1 MENLLIISLL
11 LGLNSIPQPN
21 QATNQLSDKIVFEN
35 FEVSP
40 MSISSENTNQP
51 TDKVEIKVLCDYEN
65 FNYDFAANANKSVE
79 QQRSEI
85 FAQGKAYHTQKNQ
98 QIINQID
105 TDDMDGLYVSTYS
118 PYFTY
123 ESTLEEVTANNYE
136 QLNDLASYS
145 YIEKIY
151 VSPEHEYEPMLEEA
165 TEAIGVAD
173 YIDTGI
179 LTGEDIV
186 IGILETGIADEDHT
200 NFNNIDLTVRNEW
213 YYIETVTEHATMVA
227 SIIAKM
233 CPDAKLL
240 SVELSGNAV
249 SEIDW
254 MLDRNVNVINL
265 SYGDETPTG
274 NYDSDSAYMD
284 YIINTYKVTIV
295 AAVGNEGLMSGNVA
309 NPALGYNVIGVGAC
323 GLNNTF
329 ATSFS
334 SYKVNNGPDK
344 PNIVAPGMNIEV
356 TPFIEKLEGTSFSS
370 PIVASCV
377 ALLME
382 ERTDLTIHPEYVLAL
397 MMNNGDRNDEGD
409 TIGLD
414 EYVGAGRIN
423 FEEMMTYINNIIPI
437 TNNSNSVYLTRTFN
451 VVLLHNQT
459 IRATA
464 AWLSKANGNA
474 NGTSCTD
481 YDLALIYKNNSTN
494 EEYVM
499 IHSVQTYNPFETF
512 TFTLSSE
519 YPEGVYTLRF
529 KQSSDLVQEDHAALC
544 YKIY

>member
-65 FNYDFAANANKSVE
+65 FSYDFAANANKSVA

-105 TDDMDGLYVSTYS
+105 TDNMDGLYVSTYS

-123 ESTLEEVTANNYE
+123 ESTLQEITANNYE
-136 QLNDLASYS
+136 QLNDLASCS

-186 IGILETGIADEDHT
+186 IGILETGIVDEDHT

-356 TPFIEKLEGTSFSS
+356 TPFIEKLEGTSFSA
-370 PIVASCV
+370 PIVSSCV

-423 FEEMMTYINNIIPI
+423 FEKMMTYINNIIPI

-499 IHSVQTYNPFETF
+499 IHSVQTYDPNESF
-512 TFTLSSE
+512 TFTLTSE

-529 KQSSDLVQEDHAALC
+529 KQSSDLVQEDRAALC

>member
-1 MENLLIISLL
+1 
-11 LGLNSIPQPN
+11 N

-65 FNYDFAANANKSVE
+65 FNYDFAANANKSVA

-98 QIINQID
+98 QIINQIN

-173 YIDTGI
+173 YIDTGT

-186 IGILETGIADEDHT
+186 IGILDLGIVDEEHS
-200 NFNNIDLTVRNEW
+200 NFNNIDLTVRKEW
-213 YYIETVTEHATMVA
+213 YYIETVTEHATTIA
-227 SIIAKM
+227 SIMAKM

-265 SYGDETPTG
+265 SYGDENATG

-284 YIINTYKVTIV
+284 YIVNTYKVTIV
-295 AAVGNEGLMSGNVA
+295 AAVGNSGREAGYVA
-309 NPALGYNVIGVGAC
+309 NPALGYNVIGVGAYIAFN
-323 GLNNTF
+323 GMILE
-329 ATSFS
+329 SS
-334 SYKVNNGPDK
+334 SYKEANGPDK
-344 PNIVAPGMNIEV
+344 PNIVAPGLSIEID
-356 TPFIEKLEGTSFSS
+356 PFGYYTGTSFSA

-397 MMNNGDRNDEGD
+397 MMNNGDRDDEGD

-414 EYVGAGRIN
+414 EYAGGGRIN

-437 TNNSNSVYLTRTFN
+437 TNNSESVYLTRTFN

-464 AWLSKANGNA
+464 AWLSQANGNA

-499 IHSVQTYNPFETF
+499 IHSVQTYDPNESF
-512 TFTLSSE
+512 TFTLTSE

>member
-1 MENLLIISLL
+1 MNYLTFLLFVIGIPNLPSNIETFKI
-11 LGLNSIPQPN
+11 
-21 QATNQLSDKIVFEN
+21 SDKIVFEN

-40 MSISSENTNQP
+40 MSVSSENTNQP

-65 FNYDFAANANKSVE
+65 FSYDFAANANKSVE

-85 FAQGKAYHTQKNQ
+85 FAQGKAYHSQKNQ

-151 VSPEHEYEPMLEEA
+151 VSSKSQYQPMLEEA

-173 YIDTGI
+173 YIDAGT

-186 IGILETGIADEDHT
+186 IGILDLGIADEDHS

-213 YYIETVTEHATMVA
+213 YYIETVTEHATTVA

-254 MLDRNVNVINL
+254 MLDRNVNIINM
-265 SYGDETPTG
+265 SFGEKNPTG
-274 NYDSDSAYMD
+274 NYNSESAYVD
-284 YIINTYKVTIV
+284 YIVNTYKVTIISSS
-295 AAVGNEGLMSGNVA
+295 GNEGLDTGYIT
-309 NPALGYNVIGVGAC
+309 NPALGYNVITVGA
-323 GLNNTF
+323 GNSDNYY
-329 ATSFS
+329 AVNFS

-344 PNIVAPGMNIEV
+344 PNIVAPGLNIEI
-356 TPFIEKLEGTSFSS
+356 TPFGILNGSSLSS

-397 MMNNGDRNDEGD
+397 MMNNGDRSDEGD

-414 EYVGAGRIN
+414 EYAGGGRIN
-423 FEEMMTYINNIIPI
+423 FKSMMTYINNIIPI
-437 TNNSNSVYLTRTFN
+437 TNNSDSVYLTRTFN

-512 TFTLSSE
+512 TFTLTSE

>member
-1 MENLLIISLL
+1 MNYLTFLLFVIGIPNLPSNIETFKI
-11 LGLNSIPQPN
+11 
-21 QATNQLSDKIVFEN
+21 SDKIVFEN

-65 FNYDFAANANKSVE
+65 FSYDFAANANKSVA

-136 QLNDLASYS
+136 QLNDLANCS

-151 VSPEHEYEPMLEEA
+151 VSSESQYQPMLEEA

-173 YIDTGI
+173 YIDAGT

-186 IGILETGIADEDHT
+186 IGILDLGIADENHS

-213 YYIETVTEHATMVA
+213 YYIETVTEHATTVA

-254 MLDRNVNVINL
+254 MLDRNVNIINM
-265 SYGDETPTG
+265 SFGEKNPTG
-274 NYDSDSAYMD
+274 NYNSESAYVD
-284 YIINTYKVTIV
+284 YIVNTYKVTIISSS
-295 AAVGNEGLMSGNVA
+295 GNEGLDTGYIT
-309 NPALGYNVIGVGAC
+309 NPALGYNVITVGA
-323 GLNNTF
+323 GNSDNYY
-329 ATSFS
+329 AVNFS

-344 PNIVAPGMNIEV
+344 PNIVAPGLNIEI
-356 TPFIEKLEGTSFSS
+356 TPFGILNGSSLSS

-397 MMNNGDRNDEGD
+397 MMNNGDRDDEGD

-414 EYVGAGRIN
+414 EYAGGGRIN

-437 TNNSNSVYLTRTFN
+437 TNNSESVYLTRTFN

-499 IHSVQTYNPFETF
+499 IHSVQTYDPNESF
-512 TFTLSSE
+512 TFTLTSE

>member
-40 MSISSENTNQP
+40 MSVSSENTNQP

-65 FNYDFAANANKSVE
+65 FGYDFAANANKSVA

-105 TDDMDGLYVSTYS
+105 TDDMDGLYISTYS

-123 ESTLEEVTANNYE
+123 ESTLQEITANNYE

>member
-65 FNYDFAANANKSVE
+65 FSYDFAANANKSVE

-173 YIDTGI
+173 YIDTGT

-186 IGILETGIADEDHT
+186 IGILDLGIVDEEHS
-200 NFNNIDLTVRNEW
+200 NFNNIDLTV
-213 YYIETVTEHATMVA
+213 I
-227 SIIAKM
+227 K
-233 CPDAKLL
+233 
-240 SVELSGNAV
+240 
-249 SEIDW
+249 
-254 MLDRNVNVINL
+254 
-265 SYGDETPTG
+265 
-274 NYDSDSAYMD
+274 
-284 YIINTYKVTIV
+284 
-295 AAVGNEGLMSGNVA
+295 
-309 NPALGYNVIGVGAC
+309 
-323 GLNNTF
+323 
-329 ATSFS
+329 
-334 SYKVNNGPDK
+334 
-344 PNIVAPGMNIEV
+344 
-356 TPFIEKLEGTSFSS
+356 
-370 PIVASCV
+370 
-377 ALLME
+377 
-382 ERTDLTIHPEYVLAL
+382 
-397 MMNNGDRNDEGD
+397 
-409 TIGLD
+409 
-414 EYVGAGRIN
+414 
-423 FEEMMTYINNIIPI
+423 
-437 TNNSNSVYLTRTFN
+437 
-451 VVLLHNQT
+451 
-459 IRATA
+459 
-464 AWLSKANGNA
+464 
-474 NGTSCTD
+474 
-481 YDLALIYKNNSTN
+481 
-494 EEYVM
+494 
-499 IHSVQTYNPFETF
+499 
-512 TFTLSSE
+512 
-519 YPEGVYTLRF
+519 
-529 KQSSDLVQEDHAALC
+529 
-544 YKIY
+544 

>member
-65 FNYDFAANANKSVE
+65 FSYDFAANANKSVA

-173 YIDTGI
+173 YIDTGT

-186 IGILETGIADEDHT
+186 IGILDLGIVDEEHS
-200 NFNNIDLTVRNEW
+200 NFNNIDLTVRKEW
-213 YYIETVTEHATMVA
+213 YYIETVTEHATTIA
-227 SIIAKM
+227 SIMAKM

-265 SYGDETPTG
+265 SYGDENATG

-284 YIINTYKVTIV
+284 YIVNTYKVTIV
-295 AAVGNEGLMSGNVA
+295 AAVGNSGREAGYVA
-309 NPALGYNVIGVGAC
+309 NPALGYNVIGVGAYIAFN
-323 GLNNTF
+323 GMILE
-329 ATSFS
+329 SS
-334 SYKVNNGPDK
+334 SYKEANGPDK
-344 PNIVAPGMNIEV
+344 PNIVAPGLSIEID
-356 TPFIEKLEGTSFSS
+356 PFGYYTGTSFSA

-397 MMNNGDRNDEGD
+397 MMNNGDRDDEGD

-414 EYVGAGRIN
+414 EYAGGGRIN

-437 TNNSNSVYLTRTFN
+437 TNNSESVYLTRTFN

-464 AWLSKANGNA
+464 AWLSQANGNA

-481 YDLALIYKNNSTN
+481 YDLALIYKSNN

>member
-65 FNYDFAANANKSVE
+65 FSYDFAANANKSVE

-105 TDDMDGLYVSTYS
+105 TDDMDELYVSTYS

-123 ESTLEEVTANNYE
+123 ESTLQEITANNYE

-151 VSPEHEYEPMLEEA
+151 VSSEHEYEPMLDEG
-165 TEAIGVAD
+165 TLEAIGVAD
-173 YIDTGI
+173 YIDTGT

-186 IGILETGIADEDHT
+186 IGILETGIVDEDHS

-254 MLDRNVNVINL
+254 MLDRNVNVINM
-265 SYGDETPTG
+265 SFGEENPTG
-274 NYDSDSAYMD
+274 NYNSESAYMD
-284 YIINTYKVTIV
+284 YIVNTYKITIV
-295 AAVGNEGLMSGNVA
+295 ASVGNNGQDTGYVA
-309 NPALGYNVIGVGAC
+309 NPALGYNVIGVGASSVVNPNVAS
-323 GLNNTF
+323 L
-329 ATSFS
+329 S
-334 SYKVNNGPDK
+334 SYKEINGPDK
-344 PNIVAPGMNIEV
+344 PNIIAPGLAIKID
-356 TPFIEKLEGTSFSS
+356 PFYYHSGTSFSA
-370 PIVASCV
+370 PIVSSCV

-397 MMNNGDRNDEGD
+397 MMNNAVSY
-409 TIGLD
+409 THL
-414 EYVGAGRIN
+414 
-423 FEEMMTYINNIIPI
+423 II
-437 TNNSNSVYLTRTFN
+437 Y
-451 VVLLHNQT
+451 
-459 IRATA
+459 
-464 AWLSKANGNA
+464 
-474 NGTSCTD
+474 
-481 YDLALIYKNNSTN
+481 
-494 EEYVM
+494 
-499 IHSVQTYNPFETF
+499 
-512 TFTLSSE
+512 
-519 YPEGVYTLRF
+519 
-529 KQSSDLVQEDHAALC
+529 C
-544 YKIY
+544 YKPWNKKIKQV

>member
-65 FNYDFAANANKSVE
+65 FSYDFAANANKSVA

-173 YIDTGI
+173 YIDTGT

-186 IGILETGIADEDHT
+186 IGILDLGIVDEEHS
-200 NFNNIDLTVRNEW
+200 NFNNIDLTVRKEW
-213 YYIETVTEHATMVA
+213 YYIETVTEHATTIA
-227 SIIAKM
+227 SIMAKM

-265 SYGDETPTG
+265 SYGDENATG

-284 YIINTYKVTIV
+284 YIVNTYKVTIV
-295 AAVGNEGLMSGNVA
+295 AAVGNSGREAGYVA
-309 NPALGYNVIGVGAC
+309 NPALGYNVIGVGAYIAFN
-323 GLNNTF
+323 GMILE
-329 ATSFS
+329 SS
-334 SYKVNNGPDK
+334 SYKEANGPDK
-344 PNIVAPGMNIEV
+344 PNIVAPGLSIEID
-356 TPFIEKLEGTSFSS
+356 PFGYYTGTSFSA

-423 FEEMMTYINNIIPI
+423 FESMMTYINNIIPI

-499 IHSVQTYNPFETF
+499 IHSVQTYDPNESF
-512 TFTLSSE
+512 TFTLTSE

-529 KQSSDLVQEDHAALC
+529 KQSSDLVQEDYAALC

>member
-21 QATNQLSDKIVFEN
+21 QETNQLSDKIVFEN

-40 MSISSENTNQP
+40 MSVSSENTNQS

-136 QLNDLASYS
+136 QLNDLASCS

-151 VSPEHEYEPMLEEA
+151 VSPEHEYEPMLEEGA
-165 TEAIGVAD
+165 LEAIEVWD
-173 YIDTGI
+173 YIDMGT
-179 LTGEDIV
+179 LTGEDVV
-186 IGILETGIADEDHT
+186 IGVLEPGIVDKNHS
-200 NFNNIDLTVRNEW
+200 NFDNIDLTVRNEW
-213 YYIETVTEHATMVA
+213 YYIETVREHTTMVA
-227 SIIAKM
+227 SVIAKM

-240 SVELSGNAV
+240 SVEIFGNAV

-344 PNIVAPGMNIEV
+344 PNIVAPGLNIEI
-356 TPFIEKLEGTSFSS
+356 TPFGILNGSSLSS

-397 MMNNGDRNDEGD
+397 MMNNGDRSDEGN
-409 TIGLD
+409 TMGLD
-414 EYVGAGRIN
+414 EYVGGGRIN
-423 FEEMMTYINNIIPI
+423 FESMMTYINNIIPI
-437 TNNSNSVYLTRTFN
+437 TNNSDSVYLTRTFN

-499 IHSVQTYNPFETF
+499 IHSVQTYDPNESF
-512 TFTLSSE
+512 TFTLTSE

-529 KQSSDLVQEDHAALC
+529 KQSSDLVQEDYAALC

>member
-1 MENLLIISLL
+1 MNYLTFLLFVIGIPNLPSNIETFKI
-11 LGLNSIPQPN
+11 
-21 QATNQLSDKIVFEN
+21 SDKIVFEN

-40 MSISSENTNQP
+40 MSVSSENTNQS

-65 FNYDFAANANKSVE
+65 FSYDFAANANKSVE

-85 FAQGKAYHTQKNQ
+85 FAQGKAYHSQKNQ

-151 VSPEHEYEPMLEEA
+151 VSSKSQYQPMLEEA

-173 YIDTGI
+173 YIDAGT

-186 IGILETGIADEDHT
+186 IGILDLGIADEDHS

-213 YYIETVTEHATMVA
+213 YYIETVTEHATTVA

-254 MLDRNVNVINL
+254 MLDRNVNIINM
-265 SYGDETPTG
+265 SFGEKNPTG
-274 NYDSDSAYMD
+274 NYNSESAYVD
-284 YIINTYKVTIV
+284 YIVNTYKVTIISSS
-295 AAVGNEGLMSGNVA
+295 GNEGLDTGYIT
-309 NPALGYNVIGVGAC
+309 NPALGYNVITVGA
-323 GLNNTF
+323 GNSDNYY
-329 ATSFS
+329 AVNFS

-344 PNIVAPGMNIEV
+344 PNIVAPGLNIEI
-356 TPFIEKLEGTSFSS
+356 TPFGILNGSSLSS

-397 MMNNGDRNDEGD
+397 MMNNGDRSDEGD

-414 EYVGAGRIN
+414 EYAGGGRIN
-423 FEEMMTYINNIIPI
+423 FKSMMTYINNIIPI
-437 TNNSNSVYLTRTFN
+437 TNNSDSVYLTRTFN

-512 TFTLSSE
+512 TFTLTSE

>member
-65 FNYDFAANANKSVE
+65 FSYDFAANANKSVE

-123 ESTLEEVTANNYE
+123 ESTLEEITANNYE

-186 IGILETGIADEDHT
+186 IGVLETGIVDEDHS

-254 MLDRNVNVINL
+254 MLDRNVNVINM
-265 SYGDETPTG
+265 SFGEENPTG
-274 NYDSDSAYMD
+274 NYNSESAYMD
-284 YIINTYKVTIV
+284 YIVNTYKITIV
-295 AAVGNEGLMSGNVA
+295 ASVGNNGQDTGYVA
-309 NPALGYNVIGVGAC
+309 NPALGYNVIGVGASSVVNPNVAS
-323 GLNNTF
+323 L
-329 ATSFS
+329 S
-334 SYKVNNGPDK
+334 SYKEINGPDK
-344 PNIVAPGMNIEV
+344 PNIIAPGLAIKID
-356 TPFIEKLEGTSFSS
+356 PFYYHSGTSFSA
-370 PIVASCV
+370 PIVSSCV

-397 MMNNGDRNDEGD
+397 MMNNGDRSDEGN

-414 EYVGAGRIN
+414 DSAGAGRIN

-499 IHSVQTYNPFETF
+499 THSVQTYNPFETF

>member
-65 FNYDFAANANKSVE
+65 FGYDFAANANKSVA

-173 YIDTGI
+173 YIDTGT

-186 IGILETGIADEDHT
+186 IGILDLGIVDEEHS
-200 NFNNIDLTVRNEW
+200 NFNNIDLTVRKEW
-213 YYIETVTEHATMVA
+213 YYIETVTEHATTIA
-227 SIIAKM
+227 SIMAKM

-265 SYGDETPTG
+265 SYGDENATG

-284 YIINTYKVTIV
+284 YIVNTYKVTIV
-295 AAVGNEGLMSGNVA
+295 AAVGNSGREAGYVA
-309 NPALGYNVIGVGAC
+309 NPALGYNVIGVGAYIAFN
-323 GLNNTF
+323 GMILE
-329 ATSFS
+329 SS
-334 SYKVNNGPDK
+334 SYKEANGPDK
-344 PNIVAPGMNIEV
+344 PNIVAPGLSIEID
-356 TPFIEKLEGTSFSS
+356 PFGYYTGTSFSA

-397 MMNNGDRNDEGD
+397 MMNNGDRDDEGD

-414 EYVGAGRIN
+414 EYAGGGRIN

-437 TNNSNSVYLTRTFN
+437 TNNSESVYLTRTFN

-464 AWLSKANGNA
+464 AWLSQANGNA

-499 IHSVQTYNPFETF
+499 IHSVQTYDPNESF
-512 TFTLSSE
+512 TFTLTSE

>member
-65 FNYDFAANANKSVE
+65 FSYDFAANANKSVE

-123 ESTLEEVTANNYE
+123 ESTLEEITANNYE

-186 IGILETGIADEDHT
+186 IGVLEAGIVDKNHS
-200 NFNNIDLTVRNEW
+200 NFDNIDLTVRNEW

-240 SVELSGNAV
+240 SVEIFGNAV

-254 MLDRNVNVINL
+254 MLDRNVNIINM
-265 SYGDETPTG
+265 SYGESTPSG
-274 NYDSDSAYMD
+274 NYNSESAYVD
-284 YIINTYKVTIV
+284 YIVNTYKVTIIASV
-295 AAVGNEGLMSGNVA
+295 SNSGSNTGYVA
-309 NPALGYNVIGVGAC
+309 NPALGYNVIGVGASAAVN
-323 GLNNTF
+323 GNVLD
-329 ATSFS
+329 FS
-334 SYKVNNGPDK
+334 AYKEINGPDK
-344 PNIVAPGMNIEV
+344 PNILAPGLAIKID
-356 TPFIEKLEGTSFSS
+356 PFGFHSGTSFSA
-370 PIVASCV
+370 PIVSSCV

-397 MMNNGDRNDEGD
+397 MMNNGDRSDEGN
-409 TIGLD
+409 TMGLD
-414 EYVGAGRIN
+414 EYVGAGQIN
-423 FEEMMTYINNIIPI
+423 FEKMMTYINNIIPI
-437 TNNSNSVYLTRTFN
+437 TNNSESVYLTRTFN

-494 EEYVM
+494 EEYIM
-499 IHSVQTYNPFETF
+499 IHSVQTYDPNESF
-512 TFTLSSE
+512 TFTLTSE

>member
-40 MSISSENTNQP
+40 MSVSSENTNQP

-65 FNYDFAANANKSVE
+65 FGYDFAANANKSVA

-105 TDDMDGLYVSTYS
+105 TDDMDGLYISTYS

-123 ESTLEEVTANNYE
+123 ESTLQEITANNYE

-265 SYGDETPTG
+265 SYGNDNPTG
-274 NYDSDSAYMD
+274 NYDSNSAYMD
-284 YIINTYKVTIV
+284 YIVNTYKVTIV
-295 AAVGNEGLMSGNVA
+295 AAVGNNGEDTGYVG
-309 NPALGYNVIGVGAC
+309 NPALGYNVIGVGSSSVV
-323 GLNNTF
+323 NPNVVY
-329 ATSFS
+329 FS
-334 SYKVNNGPDK
+334 AYKEINGPDK
-344 PNIVAPGMNIEV
+344 PNILAPGISINIE
-356 TPFIEKLEGTSFSS
+356 PFYYQSGTSISA
-370 PIVASCV
+370 PIVTSCV

-397 MMNNGDRNDEGD
+397 MMNNGDRSDEGN

-414 EYVGAGRIN
+414 DSAGAGRIN
-423 FEEMMTYINNIIPI
+423 FESMMTYINNIIPI
-437 TNNSNSVYLTRTFN
+437 TNNSDSVYLTRTFN

-499 IHSVQTYNPFETF
+499 IHSVQTYDPNESF
-512 TFTLSSE
+512 TFTLTSE

>member
-40 MSISSENTNQP
+40 MSVSSENTNQP
-51 TDKVEIKVLCDYEN
+51 TDKVEIKVLCDYEK
-65 FNYDFAANANKSVE
+65 FSYDFAANANKSVA

-123 ESTLEEVTANNYE
+123 ESTLQEITANNYE

-151 VSPEHEYEPMLEEA
+151 VSSESQYQPMLEEA

-173 YIDTGI
+173 YIDAGT

-186 IGILETGIADEDHT
+186 IGILDLGIADEDHS

-254 MLDRNVNVINL
+254 MLDRNVNIINM
-265 SYGDETPTG
+265 SFGEKNPTG
-274 NYDSDSAYMD
+274 NYNSESAYVD
-284 YIINTYKVTIV
+284 YIVNTYKVTIISSS
-295 AAVGNEGLMSGNVA
+295 GNEGLDTGYIT
-309 NPALGYNVIGVGAC
+309 NPALGYNVITVGA
-323 GLNNTF
+323 GNSDNYY
-329 ATSFS
+329 AVNFS

-344 PNIVAPGMNIEV
+344 PNIVAPGLNIEI
-356 TPFIEKLEGTSFSS
+356 TPFGILNGSSLSS

-397 MMNNGDRNDEGD
+397 MMNNGDRDDEGD

-414 EYVGAGRIN
+414 EYAGGGRIN
-423 FEEMMTYINNIIPI
+423 FEKMVTYINNIIPI
-437 TNNSNSVYLTRTFN
+437 TNNSDSVYLTRTFN

-499 IHSVQTYNPFETF
+499 THSVQTYNPFETF

-529 KQSSDLVQEDHAALC
+529 KQSSDLVQEDRAALC

>member
-65 FNYDFAANANKSVE
+65 FSYDFAANANKSVE

-123 ESTLEEVTANNYE
+123 ESTLEEITANNYE

>member
-65 FNYDFAANANKSVE
+65 FSYDFAANANKSVA

-173 YIDTGI
+173 YIDTGT

-186 IGILETGIADEDHT
+186 IGILDLGIVDEEHS
-200 NFNNIDLTVRNEW
+200 NFNNIDLTVRKEW
-213 YYIETVTEHATMVA
+213 YYIETVTEHATTIA
-227 SIIAKM
+227 SIMAKM

-265 SYGDETPTG
+265 SYGDENATG

-284 YIINTYKVTIV
+284 YIVNTYKVTIV
-295 AAVGNEGLMSGNVA
+295 AAVGNSGREAGYVA
-309 NPALGYNVIGVGAC
+309 NPALGYNVIGVGAYIAFN
-323 GLNNTF
+323 GMILE
-329 ATSFS
+329 SS
-334 SYKVNNGPDK
+334 SYKEANGPDK
-344 PNIVAPGMNIEV
+344 PNIVAPGLSIEID
-356 TPFIEKLEGTSFSS
+356 PFGYYTGTSFSA

-397 MMNNGDRNDEGD
+397 MMNNGDRSDEGN

-423 FEEMMTYINNIIPI
+423 FESMMTYINNIIPI

-494 EEYVM
+494 EEYIM

-512 TFTLSSE
+512 TFTLTSE
-519 YPEGVYTLRF
+519 YPEGIYTLRF

>member
-1 MENLLIISLL
+1 MNYLTFLLFVIGIPNLPSNIETFKI
-11 LGLNSIPQPN
+11 
-21 QATNQLSDKIVFEN
+21 SDKIVFEN

-65 FNYDFAANANKSVE
+65 FSYDFAANANKSVA

-123 ESTLEEVTANNYE
+123 ESTLQEITANNYE

-173 YIDTGI
+173 YIDAGT

-186 IGILETGIADEDHT
+186 IGILDLGIADENHS

-213 YYIETVTEHATMVA
+213 YYIETVTEHATTVA

-254 MLDRNVNVINL
+254 MLDRNVNIINM
-265 SYGDETPTG
+265 SFGEKNPTG
-274 NYDSDSAYMD
+274 NYNSESAYVD
-284 YIINTYKVTIV
+284 YIVNTYKVTIISSS
-295 AAVGNEGLMSGNVA
+295 GNEGLDTGYIT
-309 NPALGYNVIGVGAC
+309 NPALGYNVITVGA
-323 GLNNTF
+323 GNSDNYY
-329 ATSFS
+329 AVNFS

-344 PNIVAPGMNIEV
+344 PNIVAPGLNIEI
-356 TPFIEKLEGTSFSS
+356 TPFGILNGSSLSS

-397 MMNNGDRNDEGD
+397 MMNNGDRDDEGD

-414 EYVGAGRIN
+414 EYAGGGRIN

-437 TNNSNSVYLTRTFN
+437 TNNSESVYLTRTFN

-494 EEYVM
+494 EEYIM

-512 TFTLSSE
+512 TFTLTSE
-519 YPEGVYTLRF
+519 YPEGIYTLRF

>member
-65 FNYDFAANANKSVE
+65 FSYDFAANANKSVE

-499 IHSVQTYNPFETF
+499 THSVQTYNPFETF

>member
-65 FNYDFAANANKSVE
+65 FSYDFAANANKSVA

-151 VSPEHEYEPMLEEA
+151 VSPEYEYEPMLEESL
-165 TEAIGVAD
+165 EAIEVWD
-173 YIDTGI
+173 YIDMGT

-186 IGILETGIADEDHT
+186 IGILDLGIVDEDHS

-213 YYIETVTEHATMVA
+213 YFIETIDEHATMIA

-265 SYGDETPTG
+265 SYGNDNPTG
-274 NYDSDSAYMD
+274 NYDSNSAYMD
-284 YIINTYKVTIV
+284 YIVNTYKVTIV
-295 AAVGNEGLMSGNVA
+295 AAVGDSGREAGYVA
-309 NPALGYNVIGVGAC
+309 NPALGYNVIGVGAYIAFN
-323 GLNNTF
+323 GMILE
-329 ATSFS
+329 SS
-334 SYKVNNGPDK
+334 SYKEANGPDK
-344 PNIVAPGMNIEV
+344 PNIVAPGLSIEID
-356 TPFIEKLEGTSFSS
+356 PFGYYTGTSFSA

-397 MMNNGDRNDEGD
+397 MMNNAEGN
-409 TIGLD
+409 TEEIGFN

-437 TNNSNSVYLTRTFN
+437 TNNSDSVYLTRTFN

-499 IHSVQTYNPFETF
+499 IHSVQTYDPNESF
-512 TFTLSSE
+512 TFTLTSE

-529 KQSSDLVQEDHAALC
+529 KQSSDLVQEDYAALC

>member
-65 FNYDFAANANKSVE
+65 FSYDFAANANKSVE

>member
-65 FNYDFAANANKSVE
+65 FSYDFAANANKSVA

-173 YIDTGI
+173 YIDTGT

-186 IGILETGIADEDHT
+186 IGILDLGIVDEEHS
-200 NFNNIDLTVRNEW
+200 NFNNIDLTVRKEW
-213 YYIETVTEHATMVA
+213 YYIETVTEHATTIA
-227 SIIAKM
+227 SIMAKM

-265 SYGDETPTG
+265 SYGDENATG

-284 YIINTYKVTIV
+284 YIVNTYKVTIV
-295 AAVGNEGLMSGNVA
+295 AAVGNSGREAGYVA
-309 NPALGYNVIGVGAC
+309 NPALGYNVIGVGAYIAFN
-323 GLNNTF
+323 GMILE
-329 ATSFS
+329 SS
-334 SYKVNNGPDK
+334 SYKEANGPDK
-344 PNIVAPGMNIEV
+344 PNIVAPGLSIEID
-356 TPFIEKLEGTSFSS
+356 PFGYYTGTSFSA

-397 MMNNGDRNDEGD
+397 MMNNGDRDDEGD

-414 EYVGAGRIN
+414 EYAGGGRIN

-437 TNNSNSVYLTRTFN
+437 TNNSESVYLTRTFN

-464 AWLSKANGNA
+464 AWLSQANGNA

-499 IHSVQTYNPFETF
+499 IHSVQTYDPNESF
-512 TFTLSSE
+512 TFTLTSE

>member
-1 MENLLIISLL
+1 MNYLTFLLFVIGIPNLPSNIETFKI
-11 LGLNSIPQPN
+11 
-21 QATNQLSDKIVFEN
+21 SDKIVFEN

-40 MSISSENTNQP
+40 MSVSSENTNQS

-65 FNYDFAANANKSVE
+65 FSYDFAANANKSVA

-173 YIDTGI
+173 YIDTGT

-186 IGILETGIADEDHT
+186 IGILDLGIADEDHS

-213 YYIETVTEHATMVA
+213 YYIETVTEHATTVA
-227 SIIAKM
+227 SVIAKM

-254 MLDRNVNVINL
+254 MLDRNVNIINM
-265 SYGDETPTG
+265 SFGEKNPTG
-274 NYDSDSAYMD
+274 NYNSESAYVD
-284 YIINTYKVTIV
+284 YIVNTYKVTIISSS
-295 AAVGNEGLMSGNVA
+295 GNEGLDTGYIT
-309 NPALGYNVIGVGAC
+309 NPALGYNVITVGA
-323 GLNNTF
+323 GNSDNYY
-329 ATSFS
+329 AVNFS

-344 PNIVAPGMNIEV
+344 PNIVAPGLNIEI
-356 TPFIEKLEGTSFSS
+356 TPFGILNGSSLSS

-397 MMNNGDRNDEGD
+397 MMNNGDRSDEGN
-409 TIGLD
+409 TMGLD
-414 EYVGAGRIN
+414 EYVGGGRIN
-423 FEEMMTYINNIIPI
+423 FESMMTYINNIIPI

-499 IHSVQTYNPFETF
+499 IHSVQTYDPNESF
-512 TFTLSSE
+512 TFTLTSE

>member
-1 MENLLIISLL
+1 MNYLTFLLFVIGIPNLPSNIETFKI
-11 LGLNSIPQPN
+11 
-21 QATNQLSDKIVFEN
+21 SDKIVFEN

-40 MSISSENTNQP
+40 MSVSSENTNQP

-65 FNYDFAANANKSVE
+65 FGYDFAANANKSVA

-105 TDDMDGLYVSTYS
+105 TDDMDGLYISTYS

-151 VSPEHEYEPMLEEA
+151 VSPESQYQPMLEEA

-186 IGILETGIADEDHT
+186 IGVLEPGIVDEDHS

-213 YYIETVTEHATMVA
+213 YFIETVQEHTTRVA

-265 SYGDETPTG
+265 SYGDENATG

-284 YIINTYKVTIV
+284 YIVNTYKVTIV
-295 AAVGNEGLMSGNVA
+295 AAVGNNGEDTGYVG
-309 NPALGYNVIGVGAC
+309 NPALGYNVIGVGASSVV
-323 GLNNTF
+323 NPNVVY
-329 ATSFS
+329 FS
-334 SYKVNNGPDK
+334 AYKEINGPDK
-344 PNIVAPGMNIEV
+344 PNILAPGISINIE
-356 TPFIEKLEGTSFSS
+356 PFYYQSGTSISA
-370 PIVASCV
+370 PIVTSCV

-397 MMNNGDRNDEGD
+397 MMNNGDRSDEGN
-409 TIGLD
+409 TMGLD

-423 FEEMMTYINNIIPI
+423 FESMMTYINNIIPI

-499 IHSVQTYNPFETF
+499 IHSVQTYDPNESF
-512 TFTLSSE
+512 TFTLTSE

>member
-65 FNYDFAANANKSVE
+65 FSYDFAANANKSVA

>member
-1 MENLLIISLL
+1 MNYLTFLLFVIGIPNLPSNIETFKI
-11 LGLNSIPQPN
+11 
-21 QATNQLSDKIVFEN
+21 SDKIVFEN

-40 MSISSENTNQP
+40 MSVSSENTNQS

-65 FNYDFAANANKSVE
+65 FSYDFAANANKSVA

-136 QLNDLASYS
+136 QLNDLASCS

-173 YIDTGI
+173 YIDAGT

-186 IGILETGIADEDHT
+186 IGILDLGIADEDHS

-213 YYIETVTEHATMVA
+213 YYIETVTEHATTVA
-227 SIIAKM
+227 SVIAKM

-254 MLDRNVNVINL
+254 MLDRNVNIINM
-265 SYGDETPTG
+265 SFGEKNPTG
-274 NYDSDSAYMD
+274 NYNSESAYVD
-284 YIINTYKVTIV
+284 YIVNTYKVTIISSS
-295 AAVGNEGLMSGNVA
+295 GNEGLDTGYIT
-309 NPALGYNVIGVGAC
+309 NPALGYNVITVGA
-323 GLNNTF
+323 GNSDNYY
-329 ATSFS
+329 AVNFS

-344 PNIVAPGMNIEV
+344 PNIVAPGLNIEI
-356 TPFIEKLEGTSFSS
+356 TPFGILNGSSLSS

-397 MMNNGDRNDEGD
+397 MMNNGDRSDEGN
-409 TIGLD
+409 TMGLD

-423 FEEMMTYINNIIPI
+423 FESMMTYINNIIPI

-481 YDLALIYKNNSTN
+481 YDLALIYKSNSTN

-499 IHSVQTYNPFETF
+499 IHSVQTYDPNESF
-512 TFTLSSE
+512 TFTLTSE

>member
-40 MSISSENTNQP
+40 MSVSSENTNQP

-65 FNYDFAANANKSVE
+65 FSYDFAANANKSVA

-151 VSPEHEYEPMLEEA
+151 VSPESQYQPMLEEA

-186 IGILETGIADEDHT
+186 IGVLEPGIVDEDHS

-213 YYIETVTEHATMVA
+213 YFIETVQEHTTRVA

-265 SYGDETPTG
+265 SYGDENATG

-284 YIINTYKVTIV
+284 YIVNTYKVTIV
-295 AAVGNEGLMSGNVA
+295 AAVGNSGREAGYVA

-323 GLNNTF
+323 P
-329 ATSFS
+329 SFSDFPLIWS
-334 SYKVNNGPDK
+334 SYKEINGPDK
-344 PNIVAPGMNIEV
+344 PNILAPGLDIEI
-356 TPFIEKLEGTSFSS
+356 TPFVGKYEGTSYSA
-370 PIVASCV
+370 PIVSSCV

-397 MMNNGDRNDEGD
+397 MMNNGDRSDEGN

-414 EYVGAGRIN
+414 DSAGAGRIN
-423 FEEMMTYINNIIPI
+423 FESMMTYINNIIPI
-437 TNNSNSVYLTRTFN
+437 TNNSDSVYLTRTFN

-499 IHSVQTYNPFETF
+499 THSVQTYNPFETF
-512 TFTLSSE
+512 TFTLTSE
-519 YPEGVYTLRF
+519 YPEGIYTLRF

>member
-65 FNYDFAANANKSVE
+65 FSYDFAANANKSVA

-173 YIDTGI
+173 YIDTGT

-186 IGILETGIADEDHT
+186 IGILDLGIVDEEHS
-200 NFNNIDLTVRNEW
+200 NFNNIDLTVRKEW
-213 YYIETVTEHATMVA
+213 YYIETVTEHATTIA
-227 SIIAKM
+227 SIMAKM

-265 SYGDETPTG
+265 SYGDENATG

-284 YIINTYKVTIV
+284 YIVNTYKVTIV
-295 AAVGNEGLMSGNVA
+295 AAVGNSGREAGYVA
-309 NPALGYNVIGVGAC
+309 NPALGYNVIGVGAYIAFN
-323 GLNNTF
+323 GMILE
-329 ATSFS
+329 SS
-334 SYKVNNGPDK
+334 SYKEANGPDK
-344 PNIVAPGMNIEV
+344 PNIVAPGLSIEID
-356 TPFIEKLEGTSFSS
+356 PFGYYTGTSFSA

-397 MMNNGDRNDEGD
+397 MMNNGDRSDEGN
-409 TIGLD
+409 TMGLD
-414 EYVGAGRIN
+414 EYAGGGRIN
-423 FEEMMTYINNIIPI
+423 FESMMTYINNIIPI
-437 TNNSNSVYLTRTFN
+437 TNNSESVYLTRTFN

-499 IHSVQTYNPFETF
+499 IHSVQTYDPNESF
-512 TFTLSSE
+512 TFTLTSE

>member
-40 MSISSENTNQP
+40 MSVSSENTNQP

-65 FNYDFAANANKSVE
+65 FGYDFAANANKSVA

-151 VSPEHEYEPMLEEA
+151 VSPEHEYEPMLEEGA
-165 TEAIGVAD
+165 LEAIEVWD
-173 YIDTGI
+173 YIDMGT
-179 LTGEDIV
+179 LTGEDVV
-186 IGILETGIADEDHT
+186 IGVLEPGIVDKNHS
-200 NFNNIDLTVRNEW
+200 NFDNIDLTVRNEW
-213 YYIETVTEHATMVA
+213 YYIETVREHTTMVA
-227 SIIAKM
+227 SVIAKM

-240 SVELSGNAV
+240 SVEIFGNAV

-254 MLDRNVNVINL
+254 MLDRNVNVINM
-265 SYGDETPTG
+265 SFGEENPTG
-274 NYDSDSAYMD
+274 NYSSDSAYMD
-284 YIINTYKVTIV
+284 YIVNTYKITIV
-295 AAVGNEGLMSGNVA
+295 ASVGNNGEDTGYVA
-309 NPALGYNVIGVGAC
+309 NPALGYNVIGVGASSVV
-323 GLNNTF
+323 NPNVVY
-329 ATSFS
+329 FS
-334 SYKVNNGPDK
+334 AYKEINGPDK
-344 PNIVAPGMNIEV
+344 PNILAPGISINIE
-356 TPFIEKLEGTSFSS
+356 PFYYQSGTSVSA
-370 PIVASCV
+370 PIVTSCV

-397 MMNNGDRNDEGD
+397 MMNNGDRSDEGN
-409 TIGLD
+409 TMGLD

-423 FEEMMTYINNIIPI
+423 FESMMTYINNIIPI
-437 TNNSNSVYLTRTFN
+437 TNNSDSVYLTRTFN

-499 IHSVQTYNPFETF
+499 IHSVQTYDPNESF
-512 TFTLSSE
+512 TFTLTSE